1 MTLKFTKDNIDK
13 NSFDRANFNKSF
25 PYRFRVIE
33 KNSSKADSEHILQ
46 VNPQELTQDETFSIQ
61 IRPTQKGVLVE
72 HQGSV
77 LKDLVIAGT
86 TGFAPFGGV
95 GGVNEQ
101 GLNRGSKSI
110 RSASDY
116 TLGTQSTGKK
126 TGYEEFHVFRN
137 FIRAYHDKK
146 IDSKN
151 SNFYMTFENPKDAE
165 YFIVEPMKFAMKRSI
180 ANRMLYDYN
189 ITFKILGRIEIV
201 EQELQNGWYQD
212 LQEAMADAVEFID
225 TGTAIIRQ
233 SEEFLRNISS
243 DFRNTVLEPLESIS
257 EAIQATSSLVNTII
271 DIPRVAISDV
281 ESEISNLRNK
291 VVEASNIDISGYN
304 TLFGRTNTTQF
315 QIDTPGYD
323 EYNLNIGLS
332 RAQRG
337 INILLSNNEF
347 FGSKNN
353 QELGENLVT
362 IYDNKIAFTDT
373 EYTRP
378 VIIKGNDDIKRIA
391 AREMG
396 DVTKFR
402 ELIILNN
409 LRYPYIAA
417 VAVEHVLA
425 PGDIILIP
433 LTSDPRISGL
443 ATIESKE
450 YPITQSLTQIER
462 QLGVD
467 LQLTKDFDLA
477 VTNVN
482 DFKLVGGHD
491 NALQALKIKF
501 ALEKGDLLFHP
512 TIGTALNIGQKFTGS
527 QVFDLKNDLL
537 RTILSDPRFSDAEF
551 DISFIDTTLN
561 VSATVREKE
570 FDYVIPISFEIIV

>member
-1 MTLKFTKDNIDK
+1 MALKFTQDHKDENKIVPG
-13 NSFDRANFNKSF
+13 NFNKSF
-25 PYRFRVIE
+25 PYRFRVLD
-33 KNSSKADSEHILQ
+33 KNSNDADSEHILQ
-46 VNPQELTQDETFSIQ
+46 INPQELTQDETFSIQ

-95 GGVNEQ
+95 GGVNGQ
-101 GLNRGSKSI
+101 GINRGSSSI

-116 TLGTQSTGKK
+116 ILGTQSTGKK

-146 IDSKN
+146 IDPKN

-165 YFIVEPMKFAMKRSI
+165 YFIVEPLKFAMKRSI
-180 ANRMLYDYN
+180 SNRMLYDYN
-189 ITFKILGRIEIV
+189 ITFKILGRIEVI
-201 EQELQNGWYQD
+201 EKELEKGWYRD
-212 LQEAMADAVEFID
+212 LQKAMAEASAAID
-225 TGTAIIRQ
+225 NGTAIIRQ
-233 SEEFLRNISS
+233 SEEFLRNVSS
-243 DFRNTVLEPLESIS
+243 DFTQTVLEPLESIS
-257 EAIQATSSLVNTII
+257 EAIAATSSLVNTII
-271 DIPRVAISDV
+271 DIPRTVISAV
-281 ESEISNLRNK
+281 ESQIRDLRNE

-304 TLFGRTNTTQF
+304 TLFGRTSTTQF
-315 QIDTPGYD
+315 QINTPGYD

-337 INILLSNNEF
+337 VNIILANNEF

-362 IYDNKIAFTDT
+362 VYDNKISFTDT

-378 VIIKGNDDIKRIA
+378 VIIKGNDDIKRLA

-409 LRYPYIAA
+409 LRYPYIDT
-417 VAVEHVLA
+417 VASEHVLA

-433 LTSDPRISGL
+433 LTSDPRLSGL

-450 YPITQSLTQIER
+450 YPITQSLTQVER
-462 QLGVD
+462 QLGID
-467 LQLTKDFDLA
+467 LQLTNDFDLA

-491 NALQALKIKF
+491 NALQTLKIKF

-512 TIGTALNIGQKFTGS
+512 TLGTNLNIGKKFTGS

-537 RTILSDPRFSDAEF
+537 RTVLSDPRFSDAEF
-551 DISFIDTTLN
+551 DISFINTTLN
-561 VSATVREKE
+561 IAATVRERE
-570 FDYVIPISFEIIV
+570 FDYVIPISFEITV